1 VNRAIIMLLVAAVFG
16 CAAGTPDRGQETA
29 VVLAGIPTAGEQQRI
44 AVVFDAWLDAH
55 LRTPDATFR
64 LLQAGRDRV
73 SARAPFVA
81 VIPRSW
87 GAPNAVANR
96 EAFVARQ
103 RQLLRAAVAGRPAQN
118 LSTSVA
124 ASPSPR
130 IVTLPELD
138 SRGVRWVWRSDG
150 APSHVA
156 NVCDVSPSAAGI
168 ACTPQSLLHSF
179 DRWATSALALG
190 STFRVWTVGTTISNA
205 ACAFGVQTPE
215 LPLAERITFLLS
227 ARNELARLFDRLPPH
242 AGSAVAEAM
251 TVAVTDLATRR
262 GTKALRVLSDLR
274 QHSGPWA
281 FDRRVPTA
289 SAFVRWL
296 AAERLLPDCSS
307 IVVSICGA
315 HFGAAPRHPPF
326 DARHGA
332 ELRNVWTRALSEMRV
347 ASIDICSECDAEA
360 FLNLGGGS
368 DGLTYAKK

>member
-1 VNRAIIMLLVAAVFG
+1 MNRATIVLLVATVFG
-16 CAAGTPDRGQETA
+16 CAAGTPDRSQETT
-29 VVLAGIPTAGEQQRI
+29 VVLAAIPTAGEQQQI
-44 AVVFDAWLDAH
+44 VVAFDAWLDAH

-73 SARAPFVA
+73 SARTPFVA

-96 EAFVARQ
+96 GAFVARQ
-103 RQLLRAAVAGRPAQN
+103 RQLLRAVVAGRPAPN
-118 LSTSVA
+118 LPLLVP
-124 ASPSPR
+124 ASPSPH
-130 IVTLPELD
+130 IVTLPVLD
-138 SRGVRWVWRSDG
+138 SRGVRWVWRSNG
-150 APSHVA
+150 APSHAA

-168 ACTPQSLLHSF
+168 ACTPQSLVHSF
-179 DRWATSALALG
+179 DRWVPSALPVG

-205 ACAFGVQTPE
+205 MCAYSVQTPE

-227 ARNELARLFDRLPPH
+227 ARNELAHLFERLPPH

-251 TVAVTDLATRR
+251 TVAVADLATRR
-262 GTKALRVLSDLR
+262 GTKRLHVASDLR
-274 QHSGPWA
+274 QTSGPWA

-289 SAFVRWL
+289 NAFVRWL
-296 AAERLLPDCSS
+296 AAERLLPDCGS

-332 ELRNVWTRALSEMRV
+332 ELRSVWTRALAEMHV
-347 ASIDICSECDAEA
+347 ASVDICSECDAEA
-360 FLNLGGGS
+360 FLNHGGGS
-368 DGLTYAKK
+368 DGRTYAKK